1 MGEGLRGGKS
11 FEKKTGSSLSG
22 FEEKKGLDIFLTLK
36 IINSFLSFLQS
47 FKYRPFDDS
56 TNPNSAKLNC
66 FLHYYFLLALILSHK
81 TKKIRISSKLI
92 SKQSMGLW
100 YIFTSC
106 RQVVAPDLKMKNKSK
121 LE

>member
-1 MGEGLRGGKS
+1 MGEGLSGGKS

-22 FEEKKGLDIFLTLK
+22 FEEKKELDIFLTLK
-36 IINSFLSFLQS
+36 IINIINSFLSFLQF
-47 FKYRPFDDS
+47 FKYRRFGDS

-66 FLHYYFLLALILSHK
+66 FLHYYFLLALILSYK

-92 SKQSMGLW
+92 SKQNMGLW

-106 RQVVAPDLKMKNKSK
+106 RQVVAPDP
-121 LE
+121 